1 MSKVV
6 INECYGGFG
15 LSNEAYERMIEYGY
29 EGIIKLDDKNRIFD
43 TKYYFDIPPERTN
56 ITLIKVVEE
65 LGEKAN
71 GICADLKIHEI
82 EGLYR
87 ICEYDGIEWIETP
100 DNIDWSY
107 AD

>member
-1 MSKVV
+1 MRKVV
-6 INECYGGFG
+6 INECYGGFE
-15 LSNEAYERMIEYGY
+15 LSDEAYEKMIEYGY
-29 EGIIKLDDKNRIFD
+29 GGIKKFDGNDSIFHI
-43 TKYYFDIPPERTN
+43 KYYFAVEPERTD

-65 LGEKAN
+65 LGERAN
-71 GICADLKIHEI
+71 GMCADLKIHEI

-87 ICEYDGIEWIETP
+87 ICEYDGMEWIETP